1 MCLLVICQVL
11 HLTWV
16 IIEYILIQW
25 CWVQA
30 TGKSNYIDA
39 WKKKHNRQKLTKWS
53 REKGR
58 PNHKIEEECLFR
70 IILVLI
76 IALSWNRTR
85 KVYCLLFNPVIGMF
99 VSVDKKMALS
109 PGYACKNLY
118 FCIRSYL
125 GRSSHQRCS
134 VRKGVLKAGLY
145 DEIFLSQVVKFFF
158 PQFPFNI

>member
-1 MCLLVICQVL
+1 MSIGYLSSVTSDVSYNWVYTNSVVL
-11 HLTWV
+11 SSS
-16 IIEYILIQW
+16 Y
-25 CWVQA
+25 
-30 TGKSNYIDA
+30 GKIKLHRCV
-39 WKKKHNRQKLTKWS
+39 KKKHNRQKLTKWS

-109 PGYACKNLY
+109 PGYACKNSY